1 MQQRDNVEGWL
12 KYLAFDQDDPDMD
25 ITRFDPRKDLPRTEQ
40 MSRVMDATDPDLS
53 AFRAHGGKM
62 ILYHGWA
69 DTGVNPVMTVR
80 YYEKVQQ
87 AMGANADNFVR
98 LFMVPG
104 MFHCKG
110 GLNVDRF
117 DAVTTVIAWVERQEV
132 PEQMIGSRI
141 EGATVV
147 RTRLLCPYP
156 QVARYKGAGSTDA
169 ARNFSCERPRS

>member
-1 MQQRDNVEGWL
+1 
-12 KYLAFDQDDPDMD
+12 
-25 ITRFDPRKDLPRTEQ
+25 
-40 MSRVMDATDPDLS
+40 MDATDPDLS